1 MLNDKEYKIKI
12 MKQIIQFV
20 LLVALVFVTSCND
33 DEPKFSSAEI
43 QNAIN
48 DMKGTYYGKMD
59 VSYYHGDRISEDK
72 ECKVVSND
80 SLMVYMD
87 LEPMASTIADEAIAE
102 RLRKIGVVEVRAAY
116 DFCQMD
122 ERMYHFLLLPK
133 DVICLGGYG
142 APETVKIVFSQNFG
156 GDADYFYHDIMFNL
170 SPKELWY
177 GDKKYEPFR
186 QLVYHYEVSRE

>member
-1 MLNDKEYKIKI
+1 
-12 MKQIIQFV
+12 MKQLIRIV

-48 DMKGTYYGKMD
+48 DMKGAYNGKVL
-59 VSYYHGDRISEDK
+59 VSYYHGDRISDDK

-80 SLMVYMD
+80 TLTVYMD
-87 LEPMASTIADEAIAE
+87 LEPMASTISDEDIAE

-116 DFCQMD
+116 DFYQMD
-122 ERMYHFLLLPK
+122 EQIYNFILRPK
-133 DVICLGGYG
+133 EVVCLGGYG

-156 GDADYFYHDIMFNL
+156 GDADCLYHDIMFNL

-186 QLVYHYEVSRE
+186 QFVYHYEVSRE